1 MLLACLPLLMGVTAC
16 NDLEGTGDKGYV
28 TGDGVIA
35 TLAVDDRD
43 PAVTYEGD
51 TLDGDPLSFQD
62 LRGEVVV
69 VNVWGS
75 WCGPCRKEA
84 PWVVG
89 AAADLG
95 DRVKFVG
102 INVRDGSPAQA
113 QAFER
118 NFGVEFPSVYSPDG
132 AALLAFPGVLG
143 PRTIPAFVILDRDG
157 RVAAS
162 IVGPLPSQQTLVDLT
177 QDVVDE
183 ARDG

>member
-1 MLLACLPLLMGVTAC
+1 MGVTAC
-16 NDLEGTGDKGYV
+16 NDLEGTGDKGFV

-43 PAVTYEGD
+43 PAVSYEGD
-51 TLDGDPLSFQD
+51 DLDGDPLSIQD
-62 LRGEVVV
+62 FRGKVVV
-69 VNVWGS
+69 VAVWGS
-75 WCGPCRKEA
+75 WCGPCQKEA

-89 AAADLG
+89 AAEDLG
-95 DRVKFVG
+95 DQVRFVG

-118 NFGVEFPSVYSPDG
+118 NYGVEFPSLYSPDG
-132 AALLAFPGVLG
+132 EALLAFHGVLT
-143 PRTIPAFVILDRDG
+143 PRSIPAFVVLDRDG
-157 RVAAS
+157 RIAAS

>member
-1 MLLACLPLLMGVTAC
+1 MGVTAC
-16 NDLEGTGDKGYV
+16 NDLEGTGDKGFV

-35 TLAVDDRD
+35 TLAVDDRES
-43 PAVTYEGD
+43 AVVYEGD
-51 TLDGDPLSFQD
+51 TVDGDRLSFQD

-75 WCGPCRKEA
+75 WCSPCQKEA

-95 DRVKFVG
+95 NQARFVG

-118 NFGVEFPSVYSPDG
+118 NYDVDYPSLYSPDG
-132 AALLAFPGVLG
+132 EALLAFHGVLS
-143 PRTIPAFVILDRDG
+143 PRTIPSFVILDRDG
-157 RVAAS
+157 RIAAS
-162 IVGPLPSQQTLVDLT
+162 IIGPLPSQRTLVELT

-183 ARDG
+183 VDGGTSDG